1 MFEKHCNERGTRVC
15 QIIESNST
23 QVPRRLAMPDIP
35 WIPMR
40 QQKIDMK
47 HVQNIGPQQK
57 LSLLQAFELVLS
69 SSWDICMICVIVPF

>member
-1 MFEKHCNERGTRVC
+1 
-15 QIIESNST
+15 
-23 QVPRRLAMPDIP
+23 MPDFP